1 VIKAPPSRMK
11 IAGRELNVSNLG
23 KVLYPKSGFTKGD
36 AIDYYRRIAP
46 VMLKH
51 LRGRPLTL
59 KRYPNGVSD
68 LHFYEKNCPSHK
80 PDWVPTARVPSDK
93 RGFINYCLVDSAA
106 TLVWVANLAS
116 LELHTLLSRR
126 DDLDRPTMMVF
137 DLDPGPPAGLLD
149 CLPLAFRMRDM
160 LAHLGLESL
169 PKTSGGKGLHIYV
182 PLNTPVTFDQTKHFA
197 HTVAMVLERS
207 DPTHVTSVMRKD
219 LRGGKI
225 FVDWSQND
233 VHKTTVCA
241 YSLRA
246 RERPTI
252 STPVTWEQ
260 VDRAIKRKDTSL
272 LSFEADDVLR
282 RVERYGDLF
291 EPVLRLKQKL
301 PHA

>member
-1 VIKAPPSRMK
+1 MIKAPPNRIK
-11 IAGRELNVSNLG
+11 IAGRQLNVSNLQ
-23 KVLYPKSGFTKGD
+23 KVLYPKAGFTKGD

-46 VMLKH
+46 VILKH
-51 LRGRPLTL
+51 LKGRPLTL

-68 LHFYEKNCPSHK
+68 LFFYEKNCPVHK
-80 PDWVPTARVPSDK
+80 PDWVPTAKVPSDK

-116 LELHTLLSRR
+116 LELHTLLSRS
-126 DDLDRPTMMVF
+126 DDINRPTMMVF

-149 CLPLAFRMRDM
+149 CLPLGFRMRDM
-160 LAHLGLESL
+160 LANMGLKSF

-207 DPTHVTSVMRKD
+207 DPAKVTSVMRKD

-233 VHKTTVCA
+233 EHKTTVCA

-246 RERPTI
+246 REQPTI
-252 STPVTWEQ
+252 STPVSWEEIDKALQ
-260 VDRAIKRKDTSL
+260 RRDVSRLT
-272 LSFEADDVLR
+272 FEAEDVLG
-282 RVERYGDLF
+282 RVEKLGDLF
-291 EPVLRLKQKL
+291 APVLRIKQKL
-301 PHA
+301 PQ